1 MKKSFLPL
9 AALLLSSQVFAQNL
23 TSVPFY
29 FAVPASG
36 HAPLADKSWVKVPV
50 KEVQTDKAYLRAYKF
65 VDKNILVGGVV
76 GKSPGAVVAAK
87 RKTRAAAIKELF
99 KKGVLKSGDVVL
111 SFRPSWENTIPYSH
125 VQMGVSHAGTV
136 YVENGVVH
144 NLDMPL
150 DAEYNGEGIS
160 SGFDSNHYIET
171 DHLQVVRPRSFSTV
185 KQANLLA
192 WVAQLRKNYTS
203 IRGANLLKFNP
214 DYSNAKIDKYGA
226 GGDSFVTTMGKIL
239 VGQNK
244 TSSDLTMF
252 CSEFAWSMQ
261 AIVNCSPAQIS
272 AETSADAPCVQPG
285 LEATTML
292 ASGNLP
298 GLTEGPLYVLESLD
312 IGLTEKNDLMKKIFV
327 QGEMSGLSSGHRAL
341 ATNPAV
347 QQLMGAL
354 AMFYPASLN
363 GNSAAAN
370 GIAAQVNP
378 AGGRNYS
385 PTSFLINAMLEPT
398 DPERKYDYVATIM
411 FAPAI

>member
-1 MKKSFLPL
+1 
-9 AALLLSSQVFAQNL
+9 
-23 TSVPFY
+23 
-29 FAVPASG
+29 
-36 HAPLADKSWVKVPV
+36 
-50 KEVQTDKAYLRAYKF
+50 
-65 VDKNILVGGVV
+65 
-76 GKSPGAVVAAK
+76 
-87 RKTRAAAIKELF
+87 
-99 KKGVLKSGDVVL
+99 
-111 SFRPSWENTIPYSH
+111 
-125 VQMGVSHAGTV
+125 
-136 YVENGVVH
+136 
-144 NLDMPL
+144 MPL

-160 SGFDSNHYIET
+160 SGFNSNHYIET

-272 AETSADAPCVQPG
+272 AETSADAPCVKPG

-354 AMFYPASLN
+354 AMFYPASLS
-363 GNSAAAN
+363 GNTAAAN

-398 DPERKYDYVATIM
+398 DSERKYDYVATII
-411 FAPAI
+411 FASAI

>member
-1 MKKSFLPL
+1 MKKALLPL
-9 AALLLSSQVFAQNL
+9 ALAFTTQVFAQNL
-23 TSVPFY
+23 TSIPFY

-36 HAPLADKSWVKVPV
+36 HAPLADKSWVKLPI
-50 KEVQTDKAYLRAYKF
+50 KEVATDKAYLRAYKF
-65 VDKNILVGGVV
+65 VDKNILTGGVV
-76 GKSPGAVVAAK
+76 GKTAGTIVSAK
-87 RKTRAAAIKELF
+87 RKTRQAAIKELF

-136 YVENGVVH
+136 YVENGSVR

-150 DAEYNGEGIS
+150 DAEYNGEKIS

-171 DHLQVVRPRSFSTV
+171 DHLQVVRPRNFGTA

-192 WVAQLRKNYTS
+192 WVAQLRKNYAT
-203 IRGANLLKFNP
+203 IRGGALLKFNP
-214 DYSNAKIDKYGA
+214 DYSAAKIDKYGS

-244 TSSDLTMF
+244 TSTDLTMF
-252 CSEFAWSMQ
+252 CSEFAWAIH
-261 AIVNCSPAQIS
+261 AIVNCSPTQIS
-272 AETSADAPCVQPG
+272 AETTADAPCVVPG

-292 ASGNLP
+292 SSDGYP
-298 GLTEGPLYVLESLD
+298 GLTEGPLHVLESLD

-354 AMFYPASLN
+354 SMYYPASLN
-363 GNSAAAN
+363 GNDAAAN
-370 GIAAQVNP
+370 GIASQVNP

-398 DPERKYDYVATIM
+398 DPERKFDYVATII
-411 FAPAI
+411 FAPAL